1 MITLQYFRIL
11 IKIFLAKH
19 QGYES
24 IRIVGKFYPKTIER
38 LMKNYKV
45 ETHGETIFYKSH
57 IRVSWE
63 E

>member
-1 MITLQYFRIL
+1 MITLQYLRIL

-24 IRIVGKFYPKTIER
+24 MKIVGKFYPKTIEK
-38 LMKNYKV
+38 LKKNYEV
-45 ETHGETIFYKSH
+45 DIHGETLITKSY